1 MLWII
6 VLLSQFIS
14 AQPVQT
20 MQRRRGACI
29 EPSKTSSR
37 ETSLFDYTNGHKIC
51 RSMDRWSG

>member
-14 AQPVQT
+14 ARPLQT

-37 ETSLFDYTNGHKIC
+37 ETSLFDCTNGHKTC
-51 RSMDRWSG
+51 MSLDG